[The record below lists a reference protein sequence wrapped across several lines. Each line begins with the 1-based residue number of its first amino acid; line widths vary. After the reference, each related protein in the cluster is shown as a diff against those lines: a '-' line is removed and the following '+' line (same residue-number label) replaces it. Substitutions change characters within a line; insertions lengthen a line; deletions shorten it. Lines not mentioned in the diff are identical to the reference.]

1 MVQAKV
7 RSLQLPML
15 ADLAC
20 AGYMRSLHCI
30 PGKTKQVGECS
41 QAVGCQPSEMGP
53 FFARWPPGF
62 ADFLVGPI
70 LDGIGMGYMATHYS
84 A

>member
-1 MVQAKV
+1 MVQAQV

-53 FFARWPPGF
+53 FFARWAPGF

-70 LDGIGMGYMATHYS
+70 LSGIGTGHLEAHGT